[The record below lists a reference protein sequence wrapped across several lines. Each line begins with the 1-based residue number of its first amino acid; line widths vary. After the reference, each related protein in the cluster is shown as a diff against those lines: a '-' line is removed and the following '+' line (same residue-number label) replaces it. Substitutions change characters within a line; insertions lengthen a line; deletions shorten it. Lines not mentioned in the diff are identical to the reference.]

1 MATHSS
7 ILAGKSHGQRSLAGC
22 QREGHD
28 LATKQ
33 QQEGKYILIIIP
45 KKSNAKECSNYCTIA
60 LILHASKIMLKIF
73 QARLQQYINQESQ
86 MYELNLEKAEEPGIK
101 LPISAG

>member
-45 KKSNAKECSNYCTIA
+45 KKSNAKECLNYCTIA
-60 LILHASKIMLKIF
+60 LISHARKSNAENSPS
-73 QARLQQYINQESQ
+73 QASTVR
-86 MYELNLEKAEEPGIK
+86 EL
-101 LPISAG
+101 